1 MNVPDTPHWSL
12 TIRST
17 QKLPTGD
24 LIPQSSWGASLANLL
39 LGSHWQTFRERAIA
53 RAEHRCE
60 LCDASDAKQSL
71 EAHEMWSYQLP
82 ASMSTKKF
90 GIQKLDDVIAV
101 CKQCHLC
108 FHLGYAQVR
117 GMEDV
122 ALRRLKALNKWSDAQ
137 LDAYQGAVWTRWQT
151 FSEFS
156 WALDLKGHDVGE
168 GLVLKS
174 NVERDSKTPY
184 LLKTKSGGTTAVL
197 NAPFKIKGEPH
208 FSTVASR
215 T

>member
-1 MNVPDTPHWSL
+1 MNVPDTPHWSRP
-12 TIRST
+12 IRST

-60 LCDASDAKQSL
+60 LCDATDAKQSL

-82 ASMSTKKF
+82 TSMSTKKF

-151 FSEFS
+151 FSNFS

-168 GLVLKS
+168 GLILKS

-184 LLKTKSGGTTAVL
+184 LLKTKSGGTTALL
-197 NAPFKIKGEPH
+197 NASFKIKGELH
-208 FSTVASR
+208 FSTVASKA
-215 T
+215 